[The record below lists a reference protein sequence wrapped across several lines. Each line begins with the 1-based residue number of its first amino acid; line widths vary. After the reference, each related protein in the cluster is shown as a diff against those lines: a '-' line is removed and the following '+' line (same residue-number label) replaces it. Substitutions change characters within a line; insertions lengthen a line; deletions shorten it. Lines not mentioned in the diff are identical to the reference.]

1 MPNPKRRHS
10 QQRSAKRRTH
20 YKAETVTL
28 SKDSTTGEI
37 HVRHRAHVS
46 EGKLYY
52 KGKVVAENLLLSNHL
67 LLQYKCSLPEMNI
80 GLRYD
85 GWRLCTAG
93 SGERC
98 SDFICHGSIS
108 PANLFLIGDEAQ
120 ISRIT

>member
-20 YKAETVTL
+20 YTASSITL

-52 KGKVVAENLLLSNHL
+52 KGQVVAEKAPL
-67 LLQYKCSLPEMNI
+67 K
-80 GLRYD
+80 
-85 GWRLCTAG
+85 A
-93 SGERC
+93 
-98 SDFICHGSIS
+98 
-108 PANLFLIGDEAQ
+108 
-120 ISRIT
+120 